1 MIQDEVQLAA
11 ATSEA
16 AHVLVI
22 APPGCGKTELLAMR
36 AEALIPH
43 LLANQ
48 RILAL
53 TFSNRARDNLAERMR
68 AHLGAQR
75 YRRYVRVRNFHGH
88 ATEIIAAHCRTVGLG
103 PDIVLPTKQLLERAL
118 RAASTNA
125 GQIAAAKDALSA
137 AKRQPRDDDEVAA
150 VLVTS
155 GSVLAVMIERARA
168 QTTQLHYDDL
178 LRYAQRLLRI
188 EPVARLYQQHYG
200 AILIDEFQD
209 LSPQQLDIALRSCL
223 ASRTFVGDPLQGI
236 YGWAGAEPEVV
247 QSQLIS
253 LCGDPYRLT
262 KSYRSSPAVLAML
275 NSIGVPLGAAALES
289 GLPGKWPHGGASTAV
304 AFTTGA
310 AEAAWIAAR
319 CADIHA
325 HHPDAAIGV
334 IARSG
339 YRRKPIDAAFADRP
353 DLPCR
358 HWDLAV
364 DDADVI
370 DLLERAAN
378 ALPRSASFAELR
390 AKALAD
396 LDANDVDGR
405 SDVEEAVT
413 EIETTRHGNETVRS
427 AVRRYSRVD
436 SDQAVTPG
444 VHLLNAHTGKGQQ
457 FDWVFVPGLEEG
469 HVLDFRCA
477 APEEFHEEQ
486 RVLLVMLSR
495 AKTGI
500 AATRASELISKRGSP
515 YSREASRWWSPL
527 VAAATMTPEQ
537 FELRVGTALM

>member
-1 MIQDEVQLAA
+1 MIEDQIQLAA
-11 ATSEA
+11 ASSEA
-16 AHVLVI
+16 AQVLVI

-36 AEALIPH
+36 AEALIPR
-43 LLANQ
+43 LLPNQ

-68 AHLGAQR
+68 AHLGPQR

-88 ATEIIAAHCRTVGLG
+88 ATEIITAHCRTIGIG
-103 PDIVLPTKQLLERAL
+103 ADMVLPSKQLLERAL
-118 RAASTNA
+118 RAASTNEE
-125 GQIAAAKDALSA
+125 QIAAAKEALSA
-137 AKRQPRDDDEVAA
+137 AKRQPDNDDEVAA
-150 VLVTS
+150 ALVTS
-155 GSVLAVMIERARA
+155 GSGLAIMIEKVRA

-178 LRYAQRLLRI
+178 LRHAQRLLRI

-209 LSPQQLDIALRSCL
+209 LSPQQLDIALRSCV

-236 YGWAGAEPEVV
+236 YGWAGAEPIVV
-247 QSQLIS
+247 QAQLTT
-253 LCGDPYRLT
+253 LCGDPYRLN

-275 NSIGVPLGAAALES
+275 NSIGVPLGATALES
-289 GLPGKWPHGGASTAV
+289 GLLGEWPNGGASTAA
-304 AFTTGA
+304 AFATGA
-310 AEAAWIAAR
+310 AEAGWIAAR

-325 HHPDAAIGV
+325 NHPDATIGV

-339 YRRKPIDAAFADRP
+339 YRRKPINAAFAARP
-353 DLPCR
+353 DLPCG
-358 HWDLAV
+358 HWDLAI
-364 DDADVI
+364 DDADTI
-370 DLLERAAN
+370 DRLERAAN
-378 ALPRSASFAELR
+378 ALPRSATFADLR

-396 LDANDVDGR
+396 LDPNDVDAR

-413 EIETTRHGNETVRS
+413 EIETTRQGDELVRF
-427 AVRRYSRVD
+427 AVRRYLRVD
-436 SDQAVTPG
+436 TDQAVTPG

-469 HVLDFRCA
+469 HVPDFRCTLA
-477 APEEFHEEQ
+477 EEFLEEQ

-500 AATRASELISKRGSP
+500 AVTKASELISKRGSP
-515 YSREASRWWSPL
+515 YSRAASRWWPTL
-527 VAAATMTPEQ
+527 VAAATMTSEQ
-537 FELRVGTALM
+537 FEVRTGTSLK

>member
-1 MIQDEVQLAA
+1 MIEDEVQLAA
-11 ATSEA
+11 ATTEA
-16 AHVLVI
+16 AQVLVI

-36 AEALIPH
+36 AEALIPR
-43 LLANQ
+43 LLPNQ

-103 PDIVLPTKQLLERAL
+103 PEIVLPTKQLLERAL
-118 RAASTNA
+118 RAVTTNEDH
-125 GQIAAAKDALSA
+125 IAAAKDVLSA
-137 AKRQPRDDDEVAA
+137 AKRQPHDDDEVAA
-150 VLVTS
+150 ALATS
-155 GSVLAVMIERARA
+155 GSGLAVMIEQARA

-178 LRYAQRLLRI
+178 LRHAQRLLRI
-188 EPVARLYQQHYG
+188 DPVARLYQQHYG

-209 LSPQQLDIALRSCL
+209 LSPQQLDLALLSCL
-223 ASRTFVGDPLQGI
+223 ANRTFVGDPLQGI
-236 YGWAGAEPEVV
+236 YGWAGAEPVVV
-247 QSQLIS
+247 QSQLTS

-275 NSIGVPLGAAALES
+275 NSVGVPLGATALAS
-289 GLPGKWPHGGASTAV
+289 GLPDKWPNGGASTAV

-310 AEAAWIAAR
+310 VEAGWIAAR

-325 HHPDAAIGV
+325 NHPDATIGV

-339 YRRKPIDAAFADRP
+339 YRRKPINAAFAARP

-358 HWDLAV
+358 HWELAV
-364 DDADVI
+364 DDADII
-370 DLLERAAN
+370 DRFERAAN
-378 ALPRSASFAELR
+378 ALPRSASFADLR

-396 LDANDVDGR
+396 LDANDVDAL
-405 SDVEEAVT
+405 SDVEEAIT
-413 EIETTRHGNETVRS
+413 EIETTRQGNETVRS
-427 AVRRYSRVD
+427 AVRRYLRVD
-436 SDQAVTPG
+436 TDQTVTPG

-469 HVLDFRCA
+469 HVPDFRCA
-477 APEEFHEEQ
+477 SAEEIHEEE

-495 AKTGI
+495 AKNGI
-500 AATRASELISKRGSP
+500 AVTRASELISKKGSP
-515 YSREASRWWSPL
+515 YSRDASRWWPAL
-527 VAAATMTPEQ
+527 VAAAAMTPEQ
-537 FELRVGTALM
+537 FQVRTGTALT